1 MLQELDDST
10 KYLQRKWLL
19 FMLER
24 VGHNNLQR
32 LLDYY
37 ESLGWISGDVA
48 KKLFELANKEKRY
61 NGPTW
66 TLSAQE
72 HGESM
77 FFIERI
83 SGRHINKPFLNARPG
98 KAVSEPADTKK
109 KKPRAGYLEGNRS
122 KKGKMAYTIQRQEV
136 TIKNLEQELE
146 KKDIEMET
154 LGEKL
159 QELEQQLD
167 EARKAVKKDLIFR
180 GIMDENIR
188 LSKGS
193 SQVHKSNRKKM

>member
-24 VGHNNLQR
+24 VGHNNLPR

-37 ESLGWISGDVA
+37 ESLGWISGGVA

-72 HGESM
+72 HGKSM
-77 FFIERI
+77 IFIEGI
-83 SGRHINKPFLNARPG
+83 SGRHIDKRRSA
-98 KAVSEPADTKK
+98 SEPD
-109 KKPRAGYLEGNRS
+109 
-122 KKGKMAYTIQRQEV
+122 
-136 TIKNLEQELE
+136 
-146 KKDIEMET
+146 
-154 LGEKL
+154 
-159 QELEQQLD
+159 
-167 EARKAVKKDLIFR
+167 
-180 GIMDENIR
+180 
-188 LSKGS
+188 
-193 SQVHKSNRKKM
+193 